1 MANIRLPQSR
11 SSAAPRTS
19 KQYDN
24 GDLIMKVMGTNPYA
38 QAIDQIT
45 PILAQALQKR
55 QELRKQAQQ
64 VGQIETAYGMEPGK
78 LQGLPLAQAT
88 TIGKDIFDTKAKS
101 TMGGTKAPGGGYYI
115 PRGVDPATGRPVYS
129 NSKALG
135 LFFDDNTP
143 YKGGAPGA
151 LTLKAQPSDQLQK
164 ETDLSTLKFALDK
177 VKGSYDQELV
187 GPVASRYGKGK
198 QYIEGAATPEATDF
212 YSNAADMRNQ
222 LVYLRSGKQIN
233 EQEYVRL
240 KAAIPNEEMSPTDF
254 SQRMAN
260 FEQMLDAMQRTRSG
274 ALAGSGY
281 RGAGQQGLPSFPAK
295 QTAAGETPAQRKARL
310 VQELSGAR

>member
-1 MANIRLPQSR
+1 MANIRLPQAR

-24 GDLIMKVMGTNPYA
+24 GDMIMKVMGTNPYA
-38 QAIDQIT
+38 QAIDQVT
-45 PILAQALQKR
+45 PILAAALQKR

-64 VGQIETAYGMEPGK
+64 VGQVETAYGMDPGK

-88 TIGKDIFDTKAKS
+88 TIGKDIFDQQSKQSMAGKKTE
-101 TMGGTKAPGGGYYI
+101 GGGYFI

-129 NSKALG
+129 DSKKIG

-151 LTLKAQPSDQLQK
+151 LNLKAQPSDQLQK
-164 ETDLSTLKFALDK
+164 ESDLSTLKFALDK
-177 VKGSYDQELV
+177 VKGSYDPELV
-187 GPVASRYGKGK
+187 GPIASRYGKGK

-233 EQEYVRL
+233 EEEYARL
-240 KAAIPNEEMSPTDF
+240 KSAIPNEEMSPTDF
-254 SQRMAN
+254 SRRMTN
-260 FEQMLDAMQRTRSG
+260 FEQLLDTMQRARSQ

-281 RGAGQQGLPSFPAK
+281 RNPNQGALSKFPAK
-295 QTAAGETPAQRKARL
+295 PAGTGETPAQRKARL
-310 VQELSGAR
+310 LQELSGAR

>member
-1 MANIRLPQSR
+1 MSSIRLPQAR
-11 SSAAPRTS
+11 SSAAPKTS

-55 QELRKQAQQ
+55 QELRNQAEQ
-64 VGQIETAYGMEPGK
+64 VGQVESAYGMEPGK
-78 LQGLPLAQAT
+78 LKGLPLAQAA
-88 TIGKDIFDTKAKS
+88 TIGKDIYDTKAKANVA
-101 TMGGTKAPGGGYYI
+101 GTKAPGGGYYI

-151 LTLKAQPSDQLQK
+151 LTLKPLPSDQIQK
-164 ETDLSTLKFALDK
+164 ETDLSTLKFSLDK

-187 GPVASRYGKGK
+187 GPIASRYGKGK

-212 YSNAADMRNQ
+212 YSNVADMKNQ
-222 LVYLRSGKQIN
+222 LVYLRSGKAIN
-233 EQEYVRL
+233 EEEFKRL
-240 KAAIPNEEMSPTDF
+240 QDAIPNENMSPTDF
-254 SQRMAN
+254 SRRMMN
-260 FEQMLDAMQRTRSG
+260 FEQLLDTMNRTRSG
-274 ALAGSGY
+274 ALSGSGY
-281 RGAGQQGLPSFPAK
+281 RAPGASALPTFPAK
-295 QTAAGETPAQRKARL
+295 SSGAGETPAQRKARL
-310 VQELSGAR
+310 LQELSGAR